1 MEFNIDKKDNKVEVA
16 VEGRIDTTT
25 VSELEKGIFAAIED
39 ENVNEIVV
47 DFEKLEY
54 ISSVGLRL
62 LLMLQKKMNSIDGS
76 FTVLNANSFVME
88 ILSITGF
95 DEIINVKKPE

>member
-1 MEFNIDKKDNKVEVA
+1 MEFNIDRQDNKVTVS

-25 VSELEKGIFAAIED
+25 ISELEKGIFAAIED
-39 ENVNEIVV
+39 DKVNEIVI

-62 LLMLQKKMNSIDGS
+62 LLMLQKKMNAVDGK

-95 DEIINVKKPE
+95 DEIINVKKPN